1 MKRQIAVA
9 VAFAAAL
16 FAVGCATQYGSYD
29 SSLSGGYSE
38 IRLTPN
44 SWRVLV
50 EGNGFATRGE
60 VEQFLMRR
68 AAELT
73 LEQGK
78 RYFVLDE
85 HDVWNRRRLNSSGS
99 VTVMP
104 ANGAIVTALAAD
116 DGNAFDAVKI
126 VAETDKVAEGRLSKA
141 ARKTLEMLASS

>member
-9 VAFAAAL
+9 IAFATL

-29 SSLSGGYSE
+29 NSLSGGYSE
-38 IRLTPN
+38 VRLTPN

-50 EGNGFATRGE
+50 EGNAFASRVE

-78 RYFVLDE
+78 RYFVLDG
-85 HDVWNRRRLNSSGS
+85 HDAWTRRRVNKSGG
-99 VTVMP
+99 VITMP

-126 VAETDKVAEGRLSKA
+126 IAETDEIAEGRLSSA
-141 ARKTLEMLASS
+141 ARKTLETLKAS

>member
-9 VAFAAAL
+9 VAFAAL

-38 IRLTPN
+38 VRLSPS

-50 EGNGFATRGE
+50 EGNGFASRVE

-78 RYFVLDE
+78 RYFVLDA
-85 HDVWNRRRLNSSGS
+85 HDAWTKRKYDSSGK
-99 VTVMP
+99 VFTMP
-104 ANGAIVTALAAD
+104 ANGAIVTALAAGD
-116 DGNAFDAVKI
+116 DNAFDAVKI
-126 VAETDKVAEGRLSKA
+126 IAETDEVAEGRLSSA
-141 ARKTLEMLASS
+141 ARKTLATLTAS

>member
-1 MKRQIAVA
+1 MKRQMAVA
-9 VAFAAAL
+9 ALAML

-29 SSLSGGYSE
+29 QSITGGYSE
-38 IRLTPN
+38 VRLTPN

-50 EGNGFATRGE
+50 EGNGFTERGE

-73 LEQGK
+73 LEEGK

-85 HDVWNRRRLNSSGS
+85 HDAWTKRGFTSQGHLK
-99 VTVMP
+99 TWP
-104 ANGAIVTALAAD
+104 ANGAIVTALATD

-141 ARKTLEMLASS
+141 ARRTLEMFSAS

>member
-9 VAFAAAL
+9 VTFAAL

-29 SSLSGGYSE
+29 TSLTGGYSE
-38 IRLTPN
+38 VRLSPT

-50 EGNGFATRGE
+50 EGNGFTERGE

-78 RYFVLDE
+78 RYFVLDD
-85 HDVWNRRRLNSSGS
+85 HDAWTKRRLTSDGKVRTS
-99 VTVMP
+99 P
-104 ANGAIVTALAAD
+104 ANGAIVTALAIN

-126 VAETDKVAEGRLSKA
+126 IEETDAIAEGRLSSA
-141 ARKTLEMLASS
+141 AKKTLAMLEAS